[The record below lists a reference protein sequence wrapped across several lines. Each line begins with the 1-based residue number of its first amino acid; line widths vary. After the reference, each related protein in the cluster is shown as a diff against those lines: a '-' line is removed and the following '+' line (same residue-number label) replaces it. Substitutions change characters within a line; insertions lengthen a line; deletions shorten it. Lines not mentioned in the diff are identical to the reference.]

1 MKILIVVDMQKDFIS
16 GPLGTAEARAI
27 VPYVAEKAKNTPRE
41 NLFVTLDTHQ
51 PNYMETNEG
60 RHLPVPHCIEGTEGH
75 ALDNAIAA
83 AVDGIPASRIIRK
96 PTFGAVALVA
106 VEAFDQRIVEHG
118 HVTGSHP
125 HGRRKNNGRV
135 NAHHVATGD
144 DHGTPPF
151 ALDIVFQ
158 RNAERTVIP
167 RGTGSTIDFTGG
179 KNKATTLG
187 EGYDFIEFGY
197 SHNAPSGLNGLG
209 SLQAQSLPLR
219 GDRTPPALLF
229 RGVLVFN
236 RVVVEQ

>member
-96 PTFGAVALVA
+96 PTFGSVALVDA
-106 VEAFDQRIVEHG
+106 LRALPEPPTAIIAGNNTGCPPCPRNPGEHQSTGSAFSRIFRIV
-118 HVTGSHP
+118 
-125 HGRRKNNGRV
+125 
-135 NAHHVATGD
+135 
-144 DHGTPPF
+144 
-151 ALDIVFQ
+151 
-158 RNAERTVIP
+158 
-167 RGTGSTIDFTGG
+167 
-179 KNKATTLG
+179 
-187 EGYDFIEFGY
+187 
-197 SHNAPSGLNGLG
+197 
-209 SLQAQSLPLR
+209 
-219 GDRTPPALLF
+219 
-229 RGVLVFN
+229 
-236 RVVVEQ
+236 

>member
-96 PTFGAVALVA
+96 PTFGSVALPDMLRALPEPPTEIELVGVCTGICVISNAMLCKAAFPEANIVIDA
-106 VEAFDQRIVEHG
+106 VLSAC
-118 HVTGSHP
+118 VTPESHDTALNAMRLCQMEILHQGEEP
-125 HGRRKNNGRV
+125 WRK
-135 NAHHVATGD
+135 
-144 DHGTPPF
+144 
-151 ALDIVFQ
+151 
-158 RNAERTVIP
+158 
-167 RGTGSTIDFTGG
+167 
-179 KNKATTLG
+179 
-187 EGYDFIEFGY
+187 
-197 SHNAPSGLNGLG
+197 
-209 SLQAQSLPLR
+209 
-219 GDRTPPALLF
+219 
-229 RGVLVFN
+229 
-236 RVVVEQ
+236 

>member
-96 PTFGAVALVA
+96 PPT
-106 VEAFDQRIVEHG
+106 E
-118 HVTGSHP
+118 
-125 HGRRKNNGRV
+125 
-135 NAHHVATGD
+135 
-144 DHGTPPF
+144 
-151 ALDIVFQ
+151 
-158 RNAERTVIP
+158 
-167 RGTGSTIDFTGG
+167 
-179 KNKATTLG
+179 
-187 EGYDFIEFGY
+187 IEFVGVCTGICVISNAMLCKAAFPEANIVIDAALCACVTPE
-197 SHNAPSGLNGLG
+197 SHDTALNAMRLCQMEILHQGEEPW
-209 SLQAQSLPLR
+209 R
-219 GDRTPPALLF
+219 K
-229 RGVLVFN
+229 
-236 RVVVEQ
+236 

>member
-96 PTFGAVALVA
+96 PTFGSVALPDMLRALPEPPTEIEFVGVCTDICVISNA
-106 VEAFDQRIVEHG
+106 MVLRAAFPETEIEVLSDCCAG
-118 HVTGSHP
+118 VTPQSHQ
-125 HGRRKNNGRV
+125 
-135 NAHHVATGD
+135 T
-144 DHGTPPF
+144 
-151 ALDIVFQ
+151 ALDAMRACQF
-158 RNAERTVIP
+158 
-167 RGTGSTIDFTGG
+167 TI
-179 KNKATTLG
+179 
-187 EGYDFIEFGY
+187 I
-197 SHNAPSGLNGLG
+197 
-209 SLQAQSLPLR
+209 
-219 GDRTPPALLF
+219 
-229 RGVLVFN
+229 
-236 RVVVEQ
+236 

>member
-96 PTFGAVALVA
+96 PTFGSVALTDMLRA
-106 VEAFDQRIVEHG
+106 LPE
-118 HVTGSHP
+118 
-125 HGRRKNNGRV
+125 
-135 NAHHVATGD
+135 
-144 DHGTPPF
+144 PPT
-151 ALDIVFQ
+151 
-158 RNAERTVIP
+158 E
-167 RGTGSTIDFTGG
+167 
-179 KNKATTLG
+179 
-187 EGYDFIEFGY
+187 IEFVGVCTGICVI
-197 SHNAPSGLNGLG
+197 SNAML
-209 SLQAQSLPLR
+209 LQAFLPETEIVVDASCCA
-219 GDRTPPALLF
+219 GVTPERHEIALQAM
-229 RGVLVFN
+229 RACQIRVLP
-236 RVVVEQ
+236 EQ

>member
-96 PTFGAVALVA
+96 PTFGSVALTDMLRA
-106 VEAFDQRIVEHG
+106 LPE
-118 HVTGSHP
+118 
-125 HGRRKNNGRV
+125 
-135 NAHHVATGD
+135 
-144 DHGTPPF
+144 PP
-151 ALDIVFQ
+151 
-158 RNAERTVIP
+158 T
-167 RGTGSTIDFTGG
+167 
-179 KNKATTLG
+179 K
-187 EGYDFIEFGY
+187 IEFVGVCTGICVISNAMLCKAAFPEANIVIDAALCACVTPE
-197 SHNAPSGLNGLG
+197 SHDTALNAMRLCQMEILHQGEEPW
-209 SLQAQSLPLR
+209 R
-219 GDRTPPALLF
+219 K
-229 RGVLVFN
+229 
-236 RVVVEQ
+236 

>member
-96 PTFGAVALVA
+96 PTFGSVALPDMLRALPEPPTEIELVGVCTGICVISNA
-106 VEAFDQRIVEHG
+106 MLCKAAFPEANIVIDAALSAC
-118 HVTGSHP
+118 VTPESD
-125 HGRRKNNGRV
+125 RKV
-135 NAHHVATGD
+135 
-144 DHGTPPF
+144 
-151 ALDIVFQ
+151 L
-158 RNAERTVIP
+158 AE
-167 RGTGSTIDFTGG
+167 
-179 KNKATTLG
+179 LW
-187 EGYDFIEFGY
+187 
-197 SHNAPSGLNGLG
+197 
-209 SLQAQSLPLR
+209 
-219 GDRTPPALLF
+219 
-229 RGVLVFN
+229 
-236 RVVVEQ
+236 

>member
-96 PTFGAVALVA
+96 PTFGSWPCRTCSA
-106 VEAFDQRIVEHG
+106 RCRNR
-118 HVTGSHP
+118 
-125 HGRRKNNGRV
+125 RRKLNLSAYAPV
-135 NAHHVATGD
+135 
-144 DHGTPPF
+144 F
-151 ALDIVFQ
+151 A
-158 RNAERTVIP
+158 
-167 RGTGSTIDFTGG
+167 
-179 KNKATTLG
+179 
-187 EGYDFIEFGY
+187 
-197 SHNAPSGLNGLG
+197 
-209 SLQAQSLPLR
+209 
-219 GDRTPPALLF
+219 
-229 RGVLVFN
+229 
-236 RVVVEQ
+236 

>member
-96 PTFGAVALVA
+96 PTFGSVALPDMLRALPEPPTEIELVGVCTGICVISNA
-106 VEAFDQRIVEHG
+106 MLCKAAFPEANIVIDAALSAC
-118 HVTGSHP
+118 VTPESHDTALKAMRLCQMEILHQGEEP
-125 HGRRKNNGRV
+125 WRK
-135 NAHHVATGD
+135 
-144 DHGTPPF
+144 
-151 ALDIVFQ
+151 
-158 RNAERTVIP
+158 
-167 RGTGSTIDFTGG
+167 
-179 KNKATTLG
+179 
-187 EGYDFIEFGY
+187 
-197 SHNAPSGLNGLG
+197 
-209 SLQAQSLPLR
+209 
-219 GDRTPPALLF
+219 
-229 RGVLVFN
+229 
-236 RVVVEQ
+236 

>member
-96 PTFGAVALVA
+96 PTFGSVALPDMLRALPEPPTEIELVGVCTGICVISNA
-106 VEAFDQRIVEHG
+106 MLCKAAFPEANIVIDAARSAC
-118 HVTGSHP
+118 VTPESHDTALNAMRLCQMEILHQGEEP
-125 HGRRKNNGRV
+125 WRK
-135 NAHHVATGD
+135 
-144 DHGTPPF
+144 
-151 ALDIVFQ
+151 
-158 RNAERTVIP
+158 
-167 RGTGSTIDFTGG
+167 
-179 KNKATTLG
+179 
-187 EGYDFIEFGY
+187 
-197 SHNAPSGLNGLG
+197 
-209 SLQAQSLPLR
+209 
-219 GDRTPPALLF
+219 
-229 RGVLVFN
+229 
-236 RVVVEQ
+236 

>member
-96 PTFGAVALVA
+96 PTFGSVALPDMLRALPEPPTEIELVGVCTGICVISNA
-106 VEAFDQRIVEHG
+106 LCLKAALWETPIGVRPSCCAG
-118 HVTGSHP
+118 VTP
-125 HGRRKNNGRV
+125 
-135 NAHHVATGD
+135 
-144 DHGTPPF
+144 
-151 ALDIVFQ
+151 
-158 RNAERTVIP
+158 E
-167 RGTGSTIDFTGG
+167 
-179 KNKATTLG
+179 
-187 EGYDFIEFGY
+187 
-197 SHNAPSGLNGLG
+197 SHNNALSALQMCQIDLLG
-209 SLQAQSLPLR
+209 
-219 GDRTPPALLF
+219 D
-229 RGVLVFN
+229 
-236 RVVVEQ
+236 EK